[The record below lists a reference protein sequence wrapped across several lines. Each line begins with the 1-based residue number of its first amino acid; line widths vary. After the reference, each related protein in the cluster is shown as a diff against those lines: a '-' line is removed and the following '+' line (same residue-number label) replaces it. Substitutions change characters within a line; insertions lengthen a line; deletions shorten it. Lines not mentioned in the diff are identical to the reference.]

1 MRTAVGAM
9 RLTKKACEELAA
21 RPPDDGPARPVL
33 WDESLPGFGARLN
46 SPGRVSFVLRYRV
59 RGDPRQRLLTVGEF
73 GATTPE
79 AARAEA
85 AAIKAAAKLG
95 RDMLAERRA
104 AADEA
109 AWRVAA

>member
-1 MRTAVGAM
+1 M
-9 RLTKKACEELAA
+9 
-21 RPPDDGPARPVL
+21 
-33 WDESLPGFGARLN
+33 
-46 SPGRVSFVLRYRV
+46 LRYRV

-104 AADEA
+104 AADKA